1 MEFEHNPPRW
11 LQRWCSF
18 SIGGIWMDF
27 DSFIECD
34 CLLDIQK
41 IIYKLSWHC
50 ILSSGWTSQQDK
62 QTHTW
67 WETSGTVV
75 LVSELF
81 EVWMICIVYYSPFI
95 GVHSLFLESFRNP
108 FLQEFHLN
116 TDPSPDLGPPNLWM
130 SVAVI
135 AACTCT
141 RKKMG
146 WGGSKETN
154 FSVSCNE
161 AADTSSTKRRPRR
174 YHIPTVGEVS
184 REMPTRSSRFDPLTL
199 QHMTK

>member
-1 MEFEHNPPRW
+1 
-11 LQRWCSF
+11 
-18 SIGGIWMDF
+18 MDF
-27 DSFIECD
+27 DGFLECNYI
-34 CLLDIQK
+34 LDIQK
-41 IIYKLSWHC
+41 IIYKPSWLW
-50 ILSSGWTSQQDK
+50 ILSSGWTCQQDK
-62 QTHTW
+62 QIHTW

-75 LVSELF
+75 LVSELCQ
-81 EVWMICIVYYSPFI
+81 VWIICIVYYAPFI
-95 GVHSLFLESFRNP
+95 HVHSLFLESFRNP
-108 FLQEFHLN
+108 FLQ
-116 TDPSPDLGPPNLWM
+116 PRVSSQPDRSLSRLGAPNRWM

-161 AADTSSTKRRPRR
+161 AADTSSTKRQPPR

-184 REMPTRSSRFDPLTL
+184 REMPTRSSLFDPLTL
-199 QHMTK
+199 HHMTQ